1 MGKTYFCPLKPR
13 VVMKAQSVSF
23 ITKTNSLLLFPL
35 LVASCYLT
43 KQESIY
49 MALATMDL
57 VTESS

>member
-1 MGKTYFCPLKPR
+1 
-13 VVMKAQSVSF
+13 MKAQSVSF

-43 KQESIY
+43 TQESIY